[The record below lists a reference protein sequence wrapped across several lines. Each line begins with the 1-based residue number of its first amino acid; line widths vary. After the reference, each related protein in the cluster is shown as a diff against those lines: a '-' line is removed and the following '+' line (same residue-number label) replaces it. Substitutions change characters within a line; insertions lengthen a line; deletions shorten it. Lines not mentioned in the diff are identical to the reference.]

1 MDHFNMPLREKIN
14 IIGAAPG
21 ITEQHLR
28 KRKRKAE
35 SEFEDEEEEEED
47 EGFSLKKRRRQRKKQ
62 KNYFKTLSEAGSA
75 SEMDPTSPRKSSHS
89 GERCEIIIG
98 LFDGIH
104 PAGRSSL
111 STDHED
117 QSGVSDEGYIMDM
130 SLVAK
135 LIDNFDKPE
144 GKKGLSGQLS
154 DFYAPVKLENITRE
168 KFRKLPSCLDM
179 ANLGTYCWLICFFL
193 SPP

>member
-1 MDHFNMPLREKIN
+1 MAHFNMPLREKIN

-21 ITEQHLR
+21 ITGHHLR

-35 SEFEDEEEEEED
+35 SEYEEEEEEED
-47 EGFSLKKRRRQRKKQ
+47 EGFSLKQRRRQRKKQ

-89 GERCEIIIG
+89 
-98 LFDGIH
+98 
-104 PAGRSSL
+104 GRSSL

-179 ANLGTYCWLICFFL
+179 ANLGTYCWVICFL
-193 SPP
+193 SYLLPH